1 LATARRLTPHARAGR
16 HGRADQRPLLELQ
29 ARPDAVP
36 EGAGRGPP
44 RGHGR
49 GPAGAGRLGLRV
61 VHVDEHNRRL
71 VRALQDDGRLYVT
84 GAMVDGQWCLRPCLV
99 NFRTTVED
107 AHALVDIARETGRR
121 IESA

>member
-1 LATARRLTPHARAGR
+1 VADRVRA
-16 HGRADQRPLLELQ
+16 ADDLELLVEP
-29 ARPDAVP
+29 ALSIVP
-36 EGAGRGPP
+36 FRRIPVRGD
-44 RGHGR
+44 
-49 GPAGAGRLGLRV
+49 
-61 VHVDEHNRRL
+61 VDEHNRRL

-107 AHALVDIARETGRR
+107 AHALVDIAREIGRR